1 MNEKNPAEKK
11 SAALKPATAK
21 SAAAKSTAAARSTK
35 STAAVSAAER
45 FASLIRCP
53 TVSLPVDK
61 DTQQNDMQSD
71 VFDRFHAE
79 LKKNYPA
86 VFKACERIKVGRY
99 PLVLRWKGKDSSASV
114 VFAAHQ
120 DVVPAADHA
129 DRWKYEPFAGTLA
142 EGAVWGRGAL
152 DDKGSLCAIFE
163 ACESLAAEN
172 FTPSCDIYLCFSH
185 NEETMGWGAR
195 AIADELERRGV
206 KPLFVLDEG
215 GAVVEKPLP
224 LMKGKA
230 AMIGI
235 TEKGVAD
242 VRFCARS
249 TGGHASTPPKQ
260 SPLGALGA
268 FASSVEKKSPLKTHM
283 TGALARMLSVLSRRM
298 SFPLNVL
305 FRFPHFFAPLIRAV
319 FKASGGAARALVQ
332 TSCAFTMAQGSDA
345 VNVLPASAFLTA
357 NLRISG
363 GDTLD
368 SVMDSL
374 QKRSA
379 KYGIRAELIRGHE
392 ASPESVSN
400 RGWDI
405 LCKALDAQFPGVS
418 AVPYIMLAAS
428 DARHYCKLCPAVY
441 RFTPFEMTDAQRG
454 SVHGVDEHLE
464 IENFERGVR
473 FYRDVMQSI

>member
-1 MNEKNPAEKK
+1 
-11 SAALKPATAK
+11 
-21 SAAAKSTAAARSTK
+21 
-35 STAAVSAAER
+35 
-45 FASLIRCP
+45 
-53 TVSLPVDK
+53 
-61 DTQQNDMQSD
+61 
-71 VFDRFHAE
+71 
-79 LKKNYPA
+79 
-86 VFKACERIKVGRY
+86 
-99 PLVLRWKGKDSSASV
+99 
-114 VFAAHQ
+114 
-120 DVVPAADHA
+120 
-129 DRWKYEPFAGTLA
+129 
-142 EGAVWGRGAL
+142 
-152 DDKGSLCAIFE
+152 
-163 ACESLAAEN
+163 
-172 FTPSCDIYLCFSH
+172 
-185 NEETMGWGAR
+185 
-195 AIADELERRGV
+195 
-206 KPLFVLDEG
+206 
-215 GAVVEKPLP
+215 
-224 LMKGKA
+224 
-230 AMIGI
+230 
-235 TEKGVAD
+235 
-242 VRFCARS
+242 
-249 TGGHASTPPKQ
+249 
-260 SPLGALGA
+260 
-268 FASSVEKKSPLKTHM
+268 M

-379 KYGIRAELIRGHE
+379 KYGVQAELIRGHE
-392 ASPESVSN
+392 ASPESVLN